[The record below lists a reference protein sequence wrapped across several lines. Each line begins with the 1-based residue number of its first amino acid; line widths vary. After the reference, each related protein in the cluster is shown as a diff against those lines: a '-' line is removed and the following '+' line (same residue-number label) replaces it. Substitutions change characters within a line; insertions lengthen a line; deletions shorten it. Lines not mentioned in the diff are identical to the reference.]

1 MGNSLL
7 ENEEGEVSKRFFLGG
22 QTLEASLGLE
32 IKGEKEKRDQDGDR
46 GS

>member
-1 MGNSLL
+1 MRR
-7 ENEEGEVSKRFFLGG
+7 EKFQREFFGGG
-22 QTLEASLGLE
+22 QTLEATLGLE